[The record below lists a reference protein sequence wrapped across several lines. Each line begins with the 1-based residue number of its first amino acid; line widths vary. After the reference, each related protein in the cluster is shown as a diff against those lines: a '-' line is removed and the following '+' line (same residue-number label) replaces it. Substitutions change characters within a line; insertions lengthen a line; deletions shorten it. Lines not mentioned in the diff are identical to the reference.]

1 MKRNRYI
8 QIIFCN
14 NFVYIMQNEMNY
26 KNKIIINI
34 CRYFI
39 DLIVIKLF
47 MFFNNINIYFFY
59 GLQNYEVIV
68 QDKDYMIKCEYYVI
82 R

>member
-1 MKRNRYI
+1 
-8 QIIFCN
+8 
-14 NFVYIMQNEMNY
+14 MNY

-47 MFFNNINIYFFY
+47 MFFNKINIYFFY

>member
-1 MKRNRYI
+1 
-8 QIIFCN
+8 
-14 NFVYIMQNEMNY
+14 MNY

-82 R
+82 G

>member
-1 MKRNRYI
+1 
-8 QIIFCN
+8 
-14 NFVYIMQNEMNY
+14 MNY